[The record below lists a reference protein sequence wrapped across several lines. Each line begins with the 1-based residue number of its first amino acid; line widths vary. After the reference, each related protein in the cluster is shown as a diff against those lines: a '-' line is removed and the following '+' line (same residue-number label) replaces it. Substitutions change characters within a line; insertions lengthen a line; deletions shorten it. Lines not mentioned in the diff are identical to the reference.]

1 MDMRNGDIYPD
12 RATALAA
19 GVPADQIAEVEPEI
33 VRVAS
38 GPFRG
43 RVYERNPFTRQLV
56 RRRDLEGPGS
66 STSAER
72 RRRAARS
79 RRKGEL

>member
-12 RATALAA
+12 RATAIAA
-19 GVPADQIAEVEPEI
+19 GVPAHELAEIEPEI
-33 VRVAS
+33 VRVVS

-43 RVYERNPFTRQLV
+43 RIYERNPFTRQLV

-72 RRRAARS
+72 RRRAARARGGRS
-79 RRKGEL
+79 

>member
-1 MDMRNGDIYPD
+1 MDMRNGDIYPN

-19 GVPADQIAEVEPEI
+19 GVPDRELVEIEPEI
-33 VRVAS
+33 VRVTS

-56 RRRDLEGPGS
+56 RRKDLEV
-66 STSAER
+66 
-72 RRRAARS
+72 RS
-79 RRKGEL
+79 

>member
-1 MDMRNGDIYPD
+1 MDMRNGDIYPN

-19 GVPADQIAEVEPEI
+19 GVPEHEIAEIEPEI
-33 VRVAS
+33 VRVTS

-56 RRRDLEGPGS
+56 RRQDLERQ
-66 STSAER
+66 ALEV
-72 RRRAARS
+72 S
-79 RRKGEL
+79 R

>member
-1 MDMRNGDIYPD
+1 MDMRNGDIYPN

-19 GVPADQIAEVEPEI
+19 GVPEYEIAEIEPEI
-33 VRVAS
+33 VRVTS

-56 RRRDLEGPGS
+56 RRKDLEREIAMG
-66 STSAER
+66 ER
-72 RRRAARS
+72 T
-79 RRKGEL
+79 

>member
-1 MDMRNGDIYPD
+1 MDMRNGDIYPS
-12 RATALAA
+12 RAAALLA

-33 VRVAS
+33 VRVTS

-56 RRRDLEGPGS
+56 RRRDLE
-66 STSAER
+66 R
-72 RRRAARS
+72 KAARS
-79 RRKGEL
+79 